1 LSIAVSCLAQSH
13 DRHNLHNYQQPQA
26 LAVKS
31 AQQAA
36 RLVKNRFGGKILKVN
51 RRKNNGRIG
60 FRVKFIKKD
69 GRIRS
74 VLVDAHSGRIR

>member
-1 LSIAVSCLAQSH
+1 MALAR
-13 DRHNLHNYQQPQA
+13 DKHNLRNYQNPSQA
-26 LAVKS
+26 LVIQN

-36 RLVKNRFGGKILKVN
+36 QLVKNRRGGKILKVS
-51 RRKNNGRIG
+51 RKKDNGRIG
-60 FRVKFIKKD
+60 YRVKFIKKD